1 MKFNKIALVLSFLLI
16 AVGGYALDLK
26 PLKGISILL
35 DPGHG
40 GADPGAV
47 GPTGLKESE
56 VNLRVARYLRDLLR
70 ADGAE
75 VRMTRERNTGL
86 SLGERVAMAEKLKPD
101 LFVSIHH
108 NASLKPR
115 KANRS
120 EIYYNAIDHGISQ
133 VVGRSMTDE
142 LAGFGFG
149 EETIIV
155 PAGFFVL
162 RNNPSP
168 AVLTEGSYISIPH
181 VEKEL
186 KTGKALTNQAEALR
200 RAIKESFKG
209 GLLKVKLLV
218 AEEPVKIDTPYF
230 NMIFTATKE
239 IQKVHARMAPDNASG
254 FGFDK
259 LPAFGYAYRLYN
271 NRPLASGEYELQLT
285 FTATDGSYSARTRI
299 KLQVSLPFA
308 NSSVEPVAPFIAE
321 GFKGR
326 FPLKVTL
333 RDDQGRL
340 NARVAD
346 IALHYANGRVIQTKT
361 SEKGESNLFI
371 ELDGNEKDYVPV
383 GLVVDDEV
391 VARYDIPV
399 RTPSRRYVLG
409 RLLTSDGKGIHNAR
423 IGFGYKSQ
431 TTSGPDGYFYCDYPV
446 NLGNIALDI
455 LPPLGYAKTR
465 HWVKTAGE
473 PVVLPEIRL
482 QPVAAGLL
490 GQRIA
495 IMAPLSFDNLV
506 RKLVKPLMTSGAE
519 VIRLNLPENIQ
530 NPEYQ
535 AVLEAN
541 MQQKLDILLSF
552 KREIA
557 GSMSIRHYHRG
568 GRGKRIADAVSLG
581 LASSK
586 PAMKVNVAAG
596 SDYEIGHTGATALV
610 FSFPEHLPPDYPE
623 KLTAQ
628 LIQVLKSG
636 F

>member
-1 MKFNKIALVLSFLLI
+1 MKLNRIAIFLSFLLI
-16 AVGGYALDLK
+16 ATAGFAQNLK

-47 GPTGLKESE
+47 GPTGLKESDT
-56 VNLRVARYLRDLLR
+56 NLRVARYLRDLLR

-75 VRMTRERNTGL
+75 VKMTREKDTTL

-115 KANRS
+115 NTDRS

-133 VVGRSMTDE
+133 AVGRNMTDE
-142 LAGFGFG
+142 LAEFGFG
-149 EETIIV
+149 EESIIV

-168 AVLTEGSYISIPH
+168 AVLTEGGYISIPH
-181 VEKEL
+181 IEKGL

-200 RAIKESFKG
+200 QAIKESFKD

-218 AEEPVKIDTPYF
+218 ADDPVKIDTPYF
-230 NMIFTATKE
+230 NLIFTASKE
-239 IQKVHARMAPDNASG
+239 ITRVHARIVPDNASG

-259 LPAFGYAYRLYN
+259 LPSFGHSYRLYN
-271 NRPLASGEYELQLT
+271 NRPLASGEYDVQLT
-285 FTATDGSYSARTRI
+285 FTAADGSYSARTRV
-299 KLQVSLPFA
+299 KLLVSLPFA

-333 RDDQGRL
+333 RDDQGRV
-340 NARVAD
+340 NARTAD
-346 IALHYANGRVIQTKT
+346 VALHYQGKIINART
-361 SEKGESNLFI
+361 SDKGESNLYL
-371 ELDGNEKDYVPV
+371 ELDGSEKDFVAV
-383 GLVVDDEV
+383 GLVIEDEV
-391 VARYDIPV
+391 IARYDIPV
-399 RTPSRRYVLG
+399 RRPVQRYVLG
-409 RLLTSDGKGIHNAR
+409 RLLTSSGNPIQNAKIRYGKAW
-423 IGFGYKSQ
+423 Q
-431 TTSGPDGYFYCDYPV
+431 THTGPGGYFFCQYPMIY
-446 NLGNIALDI
+446 GNIKLDI
-455 LPPLGYAKTR
+455 QPPLGYEKVDF
-465 HWVKTAGE
+465 WVKTAGE
-473 PVVLPEIRL
+473 PLALPEIRL
-482 QPVAAGLL
+482 APIAEKML
-490 GQRIA
+490 GKRIA

-506 RKLVKPLMTSGAE
+506 RKLVKPLMSAGAE
-519 VIRLNLPENIQ
+519 VVRLNLPENIQ

-541 MQQKLDILLSF
+541 LDQKLDMLLSF
-552 KREIA
+552 KRELA
-557 GSMSIRHYHRG
+557 GGMSIRHYHRG
-568 GRGKRIADAVSLG
+568 GRGKMIADAVSLG
-581 LASSK
+581 LANEN
-586 PAMKVNVAAG
+586 PPIKVKVDAG
-596 SDYEIGHTGATALV
+596 SDYEIAHTGATAMV
-610 FSFPEHLPPDYPE
+610 FAFPEQLPPDYSE
-623 KLTAQ
+623 KLVMQ

>member
-1 MKFNKIALVLSFLLI
+1 MKLNRIAIFLSFLLI
-16 AVGGYALDLK
+16 ATAGFAQNLK

-47 GPTGLKESE
+47 GPTGLKESDT
-56 VNLRVARYLRDLLR
+56 NLRVARYLRDLLR

-75 VRMTRERNTGL
+75 VKMTREKDTAL

-115 KANRS
+115 NTDRS

-133 VVGRSMTDE
+133 AVGRNMTDE
-142 LAGFGFG
+142 LAEFGFG
-149 EETIIV
+149 EESIIV

-168 AVLTEGSYISIPH
+168 AVLTEGGYISIPH
-181 VEKEL
+181 IEKGL

-200 RAIKESFKG
+200 QAIKESFKD

-218 AEEPVKIDTPYF
+218 ADDPVKIDTPYF
-230 NMIFTATKE
+230 NLIFTASKE
-239 IQKVHARMAPDNASG
+239 ITKVHARIVPDNASG

-259 LPAFGYAYRLYN
+259 LPSFGHSYRLYN
-271 NRPLASGEYELQLT
+271 NRPLASGEYDVQLT
-285 FTATDGSYSARTRI
+285 FTAADGSYSARTRVR
-299 KLQVSLPFA
+299 LQVNLPFA

-333 RDDQGRL
+333 RDDQSRI
-340 NARVAD
+340 NARAAD
-346 IALHYANGRVIQTKT
+346 VALHYQGKIINART
-361 SEKGESNLFI
+361 SENGESNLYL
-371 ELDGNEKDYVPV
+371 ELDGSEKNFVAV
-383 GLVVDDEV
+383 GLVIEDEV
-391 VARYDIPV
+391 IARYDIPV
-399 RTPSRRYVLG
+399 RRPVQRYVLG
-409 RLLTSDGKGIHNAR
+409 RLLTSAGNPIQNAKIRYGKDW
-423 IGFGYKSQ
+423 Q
-431 TTSGPDGYFYCDYPV
+431 THTGPGGYFFCQYPMIY
-446 NLGNIALDI
+446 GNIKLDI
-455 LPPLGYAKTR
+455 QPPLGYEKIDF
-465 HWVKTAGE
+465 WVKTAGE
-473 PVVLPEIRL
+473 PLALPEIRL
-482 QPVAAGLL
+482 APIAEKML
-490 GQRIA
+490 GKKIA

-506 RKLVKPLMTSGAE
+506 RKLVKPLMSAGAE
-519 VIRLNLPENIQ
+519 VVRLNLPENIQ

-541 MQQKLDILLSF
+541 LDQKLDMLLSF
-552 KREIA
+552 KRELA
-557 GSMSIRHYHRG
+557 GGMSIRHYHRG
-568 GRGKRIADAVSLG
+568 GRGKMVADAVSLG
-581 LASSK
+581 LANEN
-586 PAMKVNVAAG
+586 PPIKVKVGAG
-596 SDYEIGHTGATALV
+596 SDYEIAHTGATAMV
-610 FSFPEHLPPDYPE
+610 FAFPEQLPPDYPE
-623 KLTAQ
+623 KLLMQ

>member
-1 MKFNKIALVLSFLLI
+1 MKINRIALFLSFLLL
-16 AVGGYALDLK
+16 VTGGFAQNLK

-47 GPTGLKESE
+47 GPTGLKESN

-75 VRMTRERNTGL
+75 VSLTRDKDVGL
-86 SLGERVAMAEKLKPD
+86 TLAERVELAEKQKPD

-115 KANRS
+115 RSDRS

-133 VVGRSMTDE
+133 AVGKSMTEE
-142 LAGFGFG
+142 LAEFGFG
-149 EETIIV
+149 EESIIV

-168 AVLTEGSYISIPH
+168 AVLTEGGYISIPH
-181 VEKEL
+181 VEKGL
-186 KTGKALTNQAEALR
+186 KTGKALTNQAQALR
-200 RAIKESFKG
+200 RAIRETFKD

-218 AEEPVKIDTPYF
+218 GEEPVKIDTPYF
-230 NMIFTATKE
+230 NLIFTTSKE
-239 IQKVHARMAPDNASG
+239 VSQVHARIVPENACG
-254 FGFDK
+254 FGFDS
-259 LPAFGYAYRLYN
+259 LPSFGHSYRLYN
-271 NRPLASGEYELQLT
+271 TRPLASGEYDLQLT
-285 FTATDGSYSARTRI
+285 FTSPDGSCSARTRV

-326 FPLKVTL
+326 FPVRVIL
-333 RDDQGRL
+333 RDDQSRL
-340 NARVAD
+340 NARAAD
-346 IALHYANGRVIQTKT
+346 VALHYGDGRTVTARTSDKGET
-361 SEKGESNLFI
+361 TLYLDLDGSEK
-371 ELDGNEKDYVPV
+371 DHVAV

-391 VARYDIPV
+391 IARYDIPV
-399 RTPSRRYVLG
+399 YAPVKHYILG
-409 RLLTSDGKGIHNAR
+409 RLLTGGGNAIQNAR
-423 IGFGYKSQ
+423 IRYGKNGQ
-431 TTSGPDGYFYCDYPV
+431 TQTGPGGYFFCEYPMMY
-446 NLGNIALDI
+446 GNIQLDI
-455 LPPLGYAKTR
+455 QPPLGYEKTT
-465 HWVKTAGE
+465 HWIRTAGE

-482 QPVAAGLL
+482 SPVAESML
-490 GQRIA
+490 GKRVA

-506 RKLVKPLMTSGAE
+506 RKLVKPLMTAGAE
-519 VIRLNLPENIQ
+519 VVRLNMPENIQ

-541 MQQKLDILLSF
+541 LQQKLDLLISF
-552 KREIA
+552 KRELA
-557 GSMSIRHYHRG
+557 GTMSIRHYHRG
-568 GRGKRIADAVSLG
+568 GRGKLIADAVSLG
-581 LASSK
+581 LANER
-586 PAMKVNVAAG
+586 PPIKVAVAAG
-596 SDYEIGHTGATALV
+596 SDYEIAHTGATAMV
-610 FSFPEHLPPDYPE
+610 FALPEQLPPDYPE
-623 KLTAQ
+623 KLVLQ

>member
-1 MKFNKIALVLSFLLI
+1 MLSFLLV
-16 AVGGYALDLK
+16 ATGGFAQNLK

-47 GPTGLKESE
+47 GPTGLKESN

-75 VRMTRERNTGL
+75 VSLTRDKDTGL
-86 SLGERVAMAEKLKPD
+86 TLAERVELAEKQKPD

-115 KANRS
+115 REDRS

-133 VVGRSMTDE
+133 AIGKSMTEE
-142 LAGFGFG
+142 LAEFGFG
-149 EETIIV
+149 EESIIV

-168 AVLTEGSYISIPH
+168 AVLTEGGYISIPRI
-181 VEKEL
+181 EKGL

-200 RAIKESFKG
+200 RAIRETFKDG
-209 GLLKVKLLV
+209 ILKVKLLV
-218 AEEPVKIDTPYF
+218 GEEPVKIDTPYF
-230 NMIFTATKE
+230 NLIFTTSKE
-239 IQKVHARMAPDNASG
+239 ISQVHARIVPENACG
-254 FGFDK
+254 FGFDS
-259 LPAFGYAYRLYN
+259 LPSFGHSYRLFN
-271 NRPLASGEYELQLT
+271 NRPLASGEYDLQLT
-285 FTATDGSYSARTRI
+285 FTSPDGSCSARTRV
-299 KLQVSLPFA
+299 KLQVNLPFA
-308 NSSVEPVAPFIAE
+308 NSSVQPVAPFIAE

-326 FPLKVTL
+326 FPVRVIL

-340 NARVAD
+340 NSRAAD
-346 IALHYANGRVIQTKT
+346 VALHYGEGRIETART
-361 SEKGESNLFI
+361 SEKGETTLFLN
-371 ELDGNEKDYVPV
+371 LDGSEKDHVAV

-391 VARYDIPV
+391 IARYDIPV
-399 RTPSRRYVLG
+399 YSPVKRYILG
-409 RLLTSDGKGIHNAR
+409 RLLTSGGNAIQNAR
-423 IGFGYKSQ
+423 IRYGKSGQ
-431 TTSGPDGYFYCDYPV
+431 TQTGPGGYFFCEYPMIY
-446 NLGNIALDI
+446 GNIQLDI
-455 LPPLGYAKTR
+455 QPPLGYEKAT
-465 HWVKTAGE
+465 HWVRTAGE

-482 QPVAAGLL
+482 APIAETML
-490 GQRIA
+490 GKRVA

-506 RKLVKPLMTSGAE
+506 RKLVKPLMTAGAE
-519 VIRLNLPENIQ
+519 VVRLNLPENIQ

-541 MQQKLDILLSF
+541 LQQKLDLLISF
-552 KREIA
+552 KRELA
-557 GSMSIRHYHRG
+557 GTMSIRHYHRG

-581 LASSK
+581 LANEQ
-586 PAMKVNVAAG
+586 PPVKVAVDAG
-596 SDYEIGHTGATALV
+596 SDYEIAHTGATAMV
-610 FSFPEHLPPDYPE
+610 FAFPEQLPPDYPE
-623 KLTAQ
+623 KLVLQ